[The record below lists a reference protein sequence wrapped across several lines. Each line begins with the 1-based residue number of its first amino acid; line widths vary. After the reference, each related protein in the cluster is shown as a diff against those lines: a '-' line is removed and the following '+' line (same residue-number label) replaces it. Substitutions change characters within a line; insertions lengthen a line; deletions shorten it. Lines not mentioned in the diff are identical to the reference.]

1 MTQQSNFREKK
12 LNTDIDVYSFPSTSH
27 SFTLCLYIKSG
38 VLYEEEGEN
47 GYSHFFEHAVFRNI
61 NHLMSGTLYRE
72 LDRLALTFSG
82 ATYNEQI
89 QFSISGSATE
99 FKRAV
104 DIITL
109 ALSDF
114 VITKDELD
122 SEKER
127 VKREI
132 REDTYSSSVDALL
145 QKEVWRDTPL
155 SQTITGSVGKVS
167 KITLSSLKRFKKK
180 ILFKENL
187 FFMLTG
193 QFSQE
198 DEEYLVSKVKECNI
212 NSGLKRENKA
222 VLPEN
227 FFKRSPSIVLKK
239 ADYCKIKFSFDVD
252 NEKAKKP
259 YRDLIYDMLFQ
270 GDTSRIFLELS
281 EKYGYVYSF
290 DANFEEYRNVS
301 VITLSFETSEKDFF
315 PAVKKAFELITSPF
329 DDECLT
335 FAKAP
340 YEKNWLFVLDDSDA
354 LNWNKSYESRFLGF
368 EYETLVDRRKAYT
381 DIDLESINKVAKSI
395 FKKENL
401 TVAIKHKKPE
411 KAQKAISE
419 ITEDIFSK

>member
-1 MTQQSNFREKK
+1 MTQQSNLKEKK

-27 SFTLCLYIKSG
+27 SFTLSLYIRSG
-38 VLYEEEGEN
+38 VLYEEEKEN

-61 NHLMSGTLYRE
+61 NHLMSGSLYRE
-72 LDRLALTFSG
+72 LDRHALTFSG

-89 QFSISGSATE
+89 QFSVSGSATE
-99 FKRAV
+99 FKAAV
-104 DIITL
+104 DILIL
-109 ALSDF
+109 ALCDF
-114 VITKDELD
+114 VITKEELE

-167 KITLSSLKRFKKK
+167 KITLSSLKSFREK

-193 QFSQE
+193 QVGQQ
-198 DEEYLVSKVKECNI
+198 DEEYLVSKVKKCNI
-212 NSGLKRENKA
+212 ISGIKRENKA
-222 VLPEN
+222 VLPLN
-227 FFKRSPSIVLKK
+227 FFKRSPDFVSKR
-239 ADYCKIKFSFDVD
+239 ADFCKIKFSFDVD
-252 NEKAKKP
+252 CSKVNKP
-259 YRDLIYDMLFQ
+259 SRDLIYDMLFQ

-281 EKYGYVYSF
+281 EKCGYVYSF
-290 DANFEEYRNVS
+290 DANFEEYRNIGL
-301 VITLSFETSEKDFF
+301 ITLSFETSEKDFI
-315 PAVKKAFELITSPF
+315 PASKKALELLVRPF
-329 DDECLT
+329 DKECLE

-340 YEKNWLFVLDDSDA
+340 YTKNWLFVLDDSDA

-368 EYETLVDRRKAYT
+368 EYDTLSERRKAYL
-381 DIDLESINKVAKSI
+381 DIDLDSVNKAAESI

-411 KAQKAISE
+411 KAEFAIKQLAE
-419 ITEDIFSK
+419 NIFNG